1 MSYRFSTALQTAVFE
16 ALRNDASVTDLVGD
30 AIFDAE
36 PGGTLPSIYIT
47 LGSEQVRAR
56 SDKLVASALHE
67 FVISV
72 ITDAPGFASAKA
84 VGVAISEVLVDAELS
99 LDRGTLVSLRFYKAR
114 SVRIGNGKK
123 RRIDLTFRAQIS
135 D

>member
-16 ALRNDASVTDLVGD
+16 ALRNDANITNLVGD

-56 SDKLVASALHE
+56 SDTLVVGALHE

-84 VGVAISEVLVDAELS
+84 VGVAVGEVLVDAELV